1 MLPCHLPSFERRRAS
16 EESSNGLFPVTK
28 APFHLLPFLEY
39 AEKLSS
45 VYTSIHLINH
55 DKGGGK

>member
-1 MLPCHLPSFERRRAS
+1 MLSRHPPSLGRRRAS

-28 APFHLLPFLEY
+28 VPFHLLPFLEY
-39 AEKLSS
+39 ARKLSS

>member
-1 MLPCHLPSFERRRAS
+1 MLARHPLKQRFAS
-16 EESSNGLFPVTK
+16 EESSNGLFPVTE
-28 APFHLLPFLEY
+28 ASFHLLPFLEC
-39 AEKLSS
+39 AGKLSS

>member
-1 MLPCHLPSFERRRAS
+1 MFARRPLEQRVAL
-16 EESSNGLFPVTK
+16 EESSNGLVPVTK
-28 APFHLLPFLEY
+28 ASFHLLPILEY
-39 AEKLSS
+39 AGKSSS